1 MRGTCFSA
9 ESFNSDLSEWDVSN
23 VTDMG
28 CMFFYAKSFNAD
40 LSNWN
45 VSRVADMPKMF
56 SEATS
61 FNCDLSNWDVSSVTN
76 MYDIFEKAD
85 VFDGRLST
93 DMVAN
98 MHALGEHR
106 PRRCLWNMA
115 RRLVIPIAKTRCIAY
130 YWFELAAHPGPNGE
144 APTGAI
150 DAFEAEF

>member
-1 MRGTCFSA
+1 MRGTFFSA

-28 CMFFYAKSFNAD
+28 GIFFYAKSFNAD

-56 SEATS
+56 AEATS
-61 FNCDLSNWDVSSVTN
+61 FNCDLSNWDVSSVIN